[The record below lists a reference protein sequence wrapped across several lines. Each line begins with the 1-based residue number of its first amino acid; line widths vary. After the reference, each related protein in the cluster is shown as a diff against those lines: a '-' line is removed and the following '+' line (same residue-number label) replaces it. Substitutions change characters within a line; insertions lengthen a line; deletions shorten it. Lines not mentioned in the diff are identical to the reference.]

1 MKRTDKNNRT
11 KRGVSSLFLAV
22 IMSALILVECTFVAF
37 VWNLDYALSVNEALK
52 TQVDT
57 ILCDYN
63 RQLFDVYGIYAF
75 TLDEVDDECFYKAL
89 EMNGLTSQSTLFVT
103 ATDKFTTEDLK
114 TAINSYY
121 WYRGTGISMK
131 GLVEGYAE
139 MLRQVDEKGIL
150 DQVGEYMQSPA
161 AGYVSEMVKGS
172 EDASQWIGKA
182 GEALNL
188 DEILEEAA
196 DLDDIRA
203 NYKDTVKDIELDID
217 IDIADWE
224 ALLDSLSF
232 LETTMDILA
241 DSSDPL
247 MTKMNVS
254 HYCAYNFDCC
264 FAPDGDAS
272 ITGTEFKA
280 IHGDKQV
287 DAEYIIT
294 GLEGYSGIYKVEYL
308 MVQVL
313 IVSNMLKDYADE
325 KFRNTMEVLGQIIS
339 TIISAISEGTVN
351 IDYRIIAAGLTYIC
365 ASFQSIKDFY
375 QVTHGE
381 RAVIFKYEDQNI
393 VTCSYRDFLYLFA
406 LCTPVEELLERSHQI
421 LERDYGELYKG
432 ITLEADFRGDTY
444 TVTKS
449 YQLYETRSIWT

>member
-1 MKRTDKNNRT
+1 MKRTDKNRRT
-11 KRGVSSLFLAV
+11 KRGASSLFLAV

-75 TLDEVDDECFYKAL
+75 TLDEVDDECFCKAL
-89 EMNGLTSQSTLFVT
+89 EMNGLTSQSTLVVT
-103 ATDKFTTEDLK
+103 AADEFTTEDLK

-121 WYRGTGISMK
+121 WYRGSGISLK

-139 MLRQVDEKGIL
+139 MIRRTDEKGIL
-150 DQVGEYMQSPA
+150 IQVGEYMQSPA
-161 AGYVSEMVKGS
+161 AGYVSDMIKGS

-203 NYKDTVKDIELDID
+203 DYKDTVKDIELDID
-217 IDIADWE
+217 IDIDDWE
-224 ALLDSLSF
+224 ALLDTLSF
-232 LETTMDILA
+232 LESTMDNLT
-241 DSSDPL
+241 DMSDPV

-272 ITGTEFKA
+272 ITGTEFSS

-287 DAEYIIT
+287 DAECIIT
-294 GLEGYSGIYKVEYL
+294 GLEDYPAIFKVEYL

-313 IVSNMLKDYADE
+313 IVSNMLKDYANE
-325 KFRNTMEVLGQIIS
+325 EFRNTMEVLGQIIS
-339 TIISAISEGTVN
+339 TIISAVSEGTVN
-351 IDYRIIAAGLTYIC
+351 IDYRIIAAGLIYIC

-375 QVTHGE
+375 QVIKGQ
-381 RAVIFKYEDQNI
+381 RAVIFEYEGEEM
-393 VTCSYRDFLYLFA
+393 VTFSYRDFLYLFA
-406 LCTPVEELLERSHQI
+406 LCTPVEELLKRSHTV

-432 ITLEADFRGDTY
+432 ITLEADFRGDAY
-444 TVTKS
+444 SVTKS
-449 YQLYETRSIWT
+449 YQLYEK

>member
-1 MKRTDKNNRT
+1 MKITDKNRRT
-11 KRGVSSLFLAV
+11 KRGASSLFLAV

-75 TLDEVDDECFYKAL
+75 TLDEVDDECFCKAL
-89 EMNGLTSQSTLFVT
+89 EMNGLTSQSTLVVT
-103 ATDKFTTEDLK
+103 AADEFTTEDLK

-121 WYRGTGISMK
+121 WYRGSGISLK

-139 MLRQVDEKGIL
+139 MIRRTDEKGIL
-150 DQVGEYMQSPA
+150 NQVGEYMQSPA
-161 AGYVSEMVKGS
+161 AGYVSDMIKGS

-217 IDIADWE
+217 IDIDDWE
-224 ALLDSLSF
+224 ALLDTLSF
-232 LETTMDILA
+232 LESTMDNLT
-241 DSSDPL
+241 DMSDPV

-272 ITGTEFKA
+272 ITGTEFSS

-287 DAEYIIT
+287 DAECIIT
-294 GLEGYSGIYKVEYL
+294 GLEDYPAIFKVEYL

-313 IVSNMLKDYADE
+313 IVSNMLKDYANE
-325 KFRNTMEVLGQIIS
+325 EFRNTMEVLGQIIS
-339 TIISAISEGTVN
+339 TIISAVSEGTVN
-351 IDYRIIAAGLTYIC
+351 IDYRIIAAGLIYIC
-365 ASFQSIKDFY
+365 ASFQSIKDHY
-375 QVTHGE
+375 QVIKGQ
-381 RAVIFKYEDQNI
+381 RAVIFEYEGEKM
-393 VTCSYRDFLYLFA
+393 VTFSYRDFLYLFA
-406 LCTPVEELLERSHQI
+406 LCTPVEELLERSHAV

-432 ITLEADFRGDTY
+432 ITLEADFRGDAY
-444 TVTKS
+444 SVTKS
-449 YQLYETRSIWT
+449 YQLYEK

>member
-1 MKRTDKNNRT
+1 MKRTDKNRRT
-11 KRGVSSLFLAV
+11 KRGASSLFLAV

-75 TLDEVDDECFYKAL
+75 TLDEVDDECFCKAL
-89 EMNGLTSQSTLFVT
+89 EMNGLTSQSTLVVT
-103 ATDKFTTEDLK
+103 AADEFTTEDLK

-121 WYRGTGISMK
+121 WYRGTGISFK

-139 MLRQVDEKGIL
+139 MLRQTDESGIL
-150 DQVGEYMQSPA
+150 NKVGEYMQSPA
-161 AGYVSEMVKGS
+161 AGYVSDMIKGS

-188 DEILEEAA
+188 DEILEQAA

-203 NYKDTVKDIELDID
+203 DYKDTVKDIELDID
-217 IDIADWE
+217 IDIDDWE
-224 ALLDSLSF
+224 ALLDTLSF
-232 LETTMDILA
+232 LESTMDNLT
-241 DSSDPL
+241 DMSDPV

-272 ITGTEFKA
+272 ITGTEFSS

-294 GLEGYSGIYKVEYL
+294 GLEDYPAIFKVEYL

-313 IVSNMLKDYADE
+313 IVSNMLKDYANE
-325 KFRNTMEVLGQIIS
+325 EFRNTMEVLGQIIS
-339 TIISAISEGTVN
+339 TIISAVSEGTVN

-375 QVTHGE
+375 QVIKGQ
-381 RAVIFKYEDQNI
+381 RAVIFEYEGEKM
-393 VTCSYRDFLYLFA
+393 VTFSYRDFLYLFA
-406 LCTPVEELLERSHQI
+406 LCTPVEELLERSHAV

-432 ITLEADFRGDTY
+432 ITLEADFRGDSY
-444 TVTKS
+444 SVTKS
-449 YQLYETRSIWT
+449 YQLYEK

>member
-1 MKRTDKNNRT
+1 MKRTDKNRRT
-11 KRGVSSLFLAV
+11 KRGASSLFLAV

-75 TLDEVDDECFYKAL
+75 TLDEVDDECFCKAL
-89 EMNGLTSQSTLFVT
+89 EMNGLTSQSTLVVT
-103 ATDKFTTEDLK
+103 AADEFTTEDLK

-121 WYRGTGISMK
+121 WYRGSGISLK

-139 MLRQVDEKGIL
+139 MIRRTDEKGIL
-150 DQVGEYMQSPA
+150 NQVGEYMQSPA
-161 AGYVSEMVKGS
+161 AGYVSDMIKGS

-217 IDIADWE
+217 IDIDDWE
-224 ALLDSLSF
+224 ALLDTLSF
-232 LETTMDILA
+232 LESTMDNLT
-241 DSSDPL
+241 DMSDPV

-272 ITGTEFKA
+272 ITGTELSS

-287 DAEYIIT
+287 DAECIIT
-294 GLEGYSGIYKVEYL
+294 GLEDYPAIFKAEYL

-313 IVSNMLKDYADE
+313 IVSNMLKDYANE
-325 KFRNTMEVLGQIIS
+325 EFRNTMEVLGQIIS
-339 TIISAISEGTVN
+339 TIISAVSEGTVN
-351 IDYRIIAAGLTYIC
+351 IDYRIIAAGLIYIC

-375 QVTHGE
+375 QVIKGQ
-381 RAVIFKYEDQNI
+381 RAVIFEYEGEKM
-393 VTCSYRDFLYLFA
+393 VTFSYRDFLYLFA
-406 LCTPVEELLERSHQI
+406 LCTPVEELLERSHAV

-432 ITLEADFRGDTY
+432 ITLEADFRGDAY
-444 TVTKS
+444 SVTKS
-449 YQLYETRSIWT
+449 YQLYEK

>member
-1 MKRTDKNNRT
+1 MKKTDKNRRT

-89 EMNGLTSQSTLFVT
+89 EMNGLTSKSTLIVT

-114 TAINSYY
+114 TAINSYF
-121 WYRGTGISMK
+121 WYRGTGIS
-131 GLVEGYAE
+131 LRSIVDGYADMIRE
-139 MLRQVDEKGIL
+139 MDDKGIL
-150 DQVGEYMQSPA
+150 NQVGEYMQSPA
-161 AGYVSEMVKGS
+161 AGYVTEMVKGS

-196 DLDDIRA
+196 DLDDIRSD
-203 NYKDTVKDIELDID
+203 YKDTIKDIELDID
-217 IDIADWE
+217 IDIDDWE
-224 ALLDSLSF
+224 ALLDTLSV
-232 LETTMDILA
+232 LENTMDVLT
-241 DSSDPL
+241 DSSDPV

-272 ITGTEFKA
+272 ITGTEFSS

-287 DAEYIIT
+287 DAECIIT
-294 GLEGYSGIYKVEYL
+294 GLEDYPAIFKVEYL

-313 IVSNMLKDYADE
+313 IVSNMLKDYANE
-325 KFRNTMEVLGQIIS
+325 EFRNTMEVLGQIIS
-339 TIISAISEGTVN
+339 TIIYAISEGTVN

-375 QVTHGE
+375 QVIHGQ
-381 RAVIFKYEDQNI
+381 RAVIFEYEDVKM
-393 VTCSYRDFLYLFA
+393 VTFSYRDFLYLFA
-406 LCTPVEELLERSHQI
+406 LCTPVEELLERSHQV

-432 ITLEADFRGDTY
+432 ITLEADFRGDAY
-444 TVTKS
+444 SVTKS
-449 YQLYETRSIWT
+449 YQLYET

>member
-1 MKRTDKNNRT
+1 MKRTDKNRRT
-11 KRGVSSLFLAV
+11 KRGASSLFLAV

-75 TLDEVDDECFYKAL
+75 TLDEVDDECFCKAL
-89 EMNGLTSQSTLFVT
+89 EMNGLTSQSTLVVT
-103 ATDKFTTEDLK
+103 AADEFTTEDLK

-121 WYRGTGISMK
+121 WYRGTGISLRD
-131 GLVEGYAE
+131 LVDGYAE
-139 MLRQVDEKGIL
+139 MLRQTDESGIL
-150 DQVGEYMQSPA
+150 NKVGEYMQSPA
-161 AGYVSEMVKGS
+161 AGYVSDMIKGS

-188 DEILEEAA
+188 DEILEEAS

-203 NYKDTVKDIELDID
+203 DYKDTVKDIELDID
-217 IDIADWE
+217 IDIDDWE
-224 ALLDSLSF
+224 ALLDTLSF
-232 LETTMDILA
+232 LESTMDNLT
-241 DSSDPL
+241 DMSDPV

-272 ITGTEFKA
+272 ITGTEFSS

-294 GLEGYSGIYKVEYL
+294 GLEDYPAIFKVEYL

-313 IVSNMLKDYADE
+313 IVSNMLKDYANE
-325 KFRNTMEVLGQIIS
+325 EFRNTMEVLGQIIS
-339 TIISAISEGTVN
+339 TIISAVSEGTVN

-375 QVTHGE
+375 QVIKGQ
-381 RAVIFKYEDQNI
+381 RAVIFEYEGEKM
-393 VTCSYRDFLYLFA
+393 VTFSYRDFLYLFA
-406 LCTPVEELLERSHQI
+406 LCTPVEELLERSHAV

-444 TVTKS
+444 SVTKS
-449 YQLYETRSIWT
+449 YQLYEK

>member
-1 MKRTDKNNRT
+1 MKRTDKNRRT
-11 KRGVSSLFLAV
+11 KRGASSLFLAV

-75 TLDEVDDECFYKAL
+75 TLDEVDDECFCKAL
-89 EMNGLTSQSTLFVT
+89 EMNGLTSQSTLVVT
-103 ATDKFTTEDLK
+103 AADEFTTEDLK

-121 WYRGTGISMK
+121 WYRGSGISLK

-139 MLRQVDEKGIL
+139 MIRRTDEKGIL
-150 DQVGEYMQSPA
+150 NQVGEYMQSPA
-161 AGYVSEMVKGS
+161 AGYVSDMIKGS

-182 GEALNL
+182 GDALNL

-217 IDIADWE
+217 IDIDDWE
-224 ALLDSLSF
+224 ALLDTLSF
-232 LETTMDILA
+232 LESTMDNLT
-241 DSSDPL
+241 DMSDPV

-272 ITGTEFKA
+272 ITGTEFSS

-287 DAEYIIT
+287 DAECIIT
-294 GLEGYSGIYKVEYL
+294 GLEDYPAIFKVEYL

-313 IVSNMLKDYADE
+313 IVSNMLKDYANE
-325 KFRNTMEVLGQIIS
+325 EFRNTMEVLGQIIS
-339 TIISAISEGTVN
+339 TIISAVSEGTVN
-351 IDYRIIAAGLTYIC
+351 IDYRIIAAGLIYIC

-375 QVTHGE
+375 QVIKGQ
-381 RAVIFKYEDQNI
+381 RAVIFEYEGEKM
-393 VTCSYRDFLYLFA
+393 VTFSYRDFLYLFA
-406 LCTPVEELLERSHQI
+406 LCTPVEELLERSHAV

-432 ITLEADFRGDTY
+432 ITLEADFRGDAY
-444 TVTKS
+444 SVTKS
-449 YQLYETRSIWT
+449 YQLYEK

>member
-1 MKRTDKNNRT
+1 MKRTDKNRRT
-11 KRGVSSLFLAV
+11 KRGASSLFLAV

-75 TLDEVDDECFYKAL
+75 TLDEVDDECFCKAL
-89 EMNGLTSQSTLFVT
+89 EMNGLTSQSTLVVT
-103 ATDKFTTEDLK
+103 AADEFTTEDLK

-121 WYRGTGISMK
+121 WYRGTGISLK

-139 MLRQVDEKGIL
+139 MLRQTDESGIL
-150 DQVGEYMQSPA
+150 NKVGEYMQSPA
-161 AGYVSEMVKGS
+161 AGYVSDMIKGS

-188 DEILEEAA
+188 DEILEQAS

-203 NYKDTVKDIELDID
+203 DYKDTVKDIELDID
-217 IDIADWE
+217 IDIDDWE
-224 ALLDSLSF
+224 ALLDTLSF
-232 LETTMDILA
+232 LESTMDNLT
-241 DSSDPL
+241 DMSDPV

-272 ITGTEFKA
+272 ITGTEFSS

-294 GLEGYSGIYKVEYL
+294 GLEDYPAIFKVEYL

-313 IVSNMLKDYADE
+313 IVSNMLKDYANE
-325 KFRNTMEVLGQIIS
+325 EFRNTMEVLGQIIS
-339 TIISAISEGTVN
+339 TIISAVSEGTVN

-375 QVTHGE
+375 QVIKGQ
-381 RAVIFKYEDQNI
+381 RAVIFEYEGEKM
-393 VTCSYRDFLYLFA
+393 VTFSYRDFLYLFA
-406 LCTPVEELLERSHQI
+406 LCTPVEELLERSHAV

-432 ITLEADFRGDTY
+432 ITLEADFRGDAY
-444 TVTKS
+444 SVTKS
-449 YQLYETRSIWT
+449 YQLYEK

>member
-1 MKRTDKNNRT
+1 MKRTDKNRRT
-11 KRGVSSLFLAV
+11 KRGASSLFLAV

-75 TLDEVDDECFYKAL
+75 TLDEVDDECFCKAL
-89 EMNGLTSQSTLFVT
+89 EMNGLTSQSTLVVT
-103 ATDKFTTEDLK
+103 AADEFTTEDLK

-121 WYRGTGISMK
+121 WYRGSGISLK

-139 MLRQVDEKGIL
+139 MIRRTDEKGIL
-150 DQVGEYMQSPA
+150 NQVGEYMQSPA
-161 AGYVSEMVKGS
+161 AGYVSDMIKGS

-203 NYKDTVKDIELDID
+203 DYKDTIKDIELDID
-217 IDIADWE
+217 IDIDDWE
-224 ALLDSLSF
+224 ALLDTLSF
-232 LETTMDILA
+232 LETTMDNLT
-241 DSSDPL
+241 DMSDPV

-272 ITGTEFKA
+272 ITGTEFSS

-287 DAEYIIT
+287 DAECIIT
-294 GLEGYSGIYKVEYL
+294 GLEDYPAIFKVEYL

-313 IVSNMLKDYADE
+313 IVSNMLKDYANE
-325 KFRNTMEVLGQIIS
+325 EFRNTMEVLGQIIS
-339 TIISAISEGTVN
+339 TIISAVSEGTVN
-351 IDYRIIAAGLTYIC
+351 IDYRIIAAGLIYIC

-375 QVTHGE
+375 QVIKGQ
-381 RAVIFKYEDQNI
+381 RAVIFEYEGEKM
-393 VTCSYRDFLYLFA
+393 VTFSYRDFLYLFA
-406 LCTPVEELLERSHQI
+406 LCTPVEELLERSHAV

-432 ITLEADFRGDTY
+432 ITLEADFRGDAY
-444 TVTKS
+444 SVTKS
-449 YQLYETRSIWT
+449 YQLYEK

>member
-1 MKRTDKNNRT
+1 MKRTDKNRRT
-11 KRGVSSLFLAV
+11 KRGASSLFLAV

-75 TLDEVDDECFYKAL
+75 TLDEVDDECFCKAL
-89 EMNGLTSQSTLFVT
+89 EMNGLTSQSTLVVT
-103 ATDKFTTEDLK
+103 AADEFTTEDLK

-121 WYRGTGISMK
+121 WYRGTGISLRD
-131 GLVEGYAE
+131 LVDGYAE
-139 MLRQVDEKGIL
+139 MIRRTDEKGIL
-150 DQVGEYMQSPA
+150 NQVGEYMQSPA
-161 AGYVSEMVKGS
+161 AGYVSDMIKGS

-203 NYKDTVKDIELDID
+203 DYKDTVKDIELDID
-217 IDIADWE
+217 IDIDDWE
-224 ALLDSLSF
+224 ALLDTLSF
-232 LETTMDILA
+232 LESTMDNLT
-241 DSSDPL
+241 DMSDPV

-272 ITGTEFKA
+272 ITGTEFSS

-287 DAEYIIT
+287 DAECIIT
-294 GLEGYSGIYKVEYL
+294 GLEDYPAIFKVEYL

-313 IVSNMLKDYADE
+313 IVSNMLKDYANE
-325 KFRNTMEVLGQIIS
+325 EFRNTMEVLGQIIS
-339 TIISAISEGTVN
+339 TIISAVSEGTVN
-351 IDYRIIAAGLTYIC
+351 IDYRIIAAGLIYIC

-375 QVTHGE
+375 QVIKGQ
-381 RAVIFKYEDQNI
+381 RAVIFEYEGEKM
-393 VTCSYRDFLYLFA
+393 VTFSYRDFLYLFA
-406 LCTPVEELLERSHQI
+406 LCTPVEELLERSHAV

-432 ITLEADFRGDTY
+432 ITLEADFRGDAY
-444 TVTKS
+444 SVTKS
-449 YQLYETRSIWT
+449 YQLYEK

>member
-1 MKRTDKNNRT
+1 MKRTDKNRRT
-11 KRGVSSLFLAV
+11 KRGASSLFLAV

-75 TLDEVDDECFYKAL
+75 TLDEVDDECFCKAL
-89 EMNGLTSQSTLFVT
+89 EMNGLTSQSTLVVT
-103 ATDKFTTEDLK
+103 AADEFTTEDLK

-121 WYRGTGISMK
+121 WYRGTGISLRD
-131 GLVEGYAE
+131 LVDGYAE
-139 MLRQVDEKGIL
+139 MLRQTDESGIL
-150 DQVGEYMQSPA
+150 NKVGEYMQSPA
-161 AGYVSEMVKGS
+161 AGYVSDMIKGS

-188 DEILEEAA
+188 DEILEQAS

-203 NYKDTVKDIELDID
+203 DYKDTVKDIELDID
-217 IDIADWE
+217 IDIDDWE
-224 ALLDSLSF
+224 ALLDTLSF
-232 LETTMDILA
+232 LETTMDNLT
-241 DSSDPL
+241 DMSDPV

-272 ITGTEFKA
+272 ITGTEFSS

-294 GLEGYSGIYKVEYL
+294 GLEDYPAIFKVEYL

-313 IVSNMLKDYADE
+313 IVSNMLKDYANE
-325 KFRNTMEVLGQIIS
+325 EFRNTMEVLGQIIS
-339 TIISAISEGTVN
+339 TIISAVSEGTVN

-375 QVTHGE
+375 QVIKGQ
-381 RAVIFKYEDQNI
+381 RAVIFEYEGEKM
-393 VTCSYRDFLYLFA
+393 VTFSYRDFLYLFA
-406 LCTPVEELLERSHQI
+406 LCTPVEELLERSHAV

-432 ITLEADFRGDTY
+432 ITLEADFRGDSY
-444 TVTKS
+444 SVTKS
-449 YQLYETRSIWT
+449 YQLYEK

>member
-1 MKRTDKNNRT
+1 MKRTDKNRRT
-11 KRGVSSLFLAV
+11 KRGVSSLFLA
-22 IMSALILVECTFVAF
+22 IILSALILVECTFVAF

-89 EMNGLTSQSTLFVT
+89 EMNGLTSQSTLIVT

-121 WYRGTGISMK
+121 WYRGTGIS
-131 GLVEGYAE
+131 LRSIVDGYADMIRE
-139 MLRQVDEKGIL
+139 MDDKGIL
-150 DQVGEYMQSPA
+150 NQVGEYMQSPA
-161 AGYVSEMVKGS
+161 AGYVTEMVKGS

-188 DEILEEAA
+188 DEILEETA
-196 DLDDIRA
+196 DLDDIRSD
-203 NYKDTVKDIELDID
+203 YKDTIKDIELDID
-217 IDIADWE
+217 IDIDDWE
-224 ALLDSLSF
+224 ALLDTLSV
-232 LETTMDILA
+232 LENTMDVLT
-241 DSSDPL
+241 DSSDPV

-272 ITGTEFKA
+272 ITGTEFSS

-287 DAEYIIT
+287 DAECIIT
-294 GLEGYSGIYKVEYL
+294 GLEDYPAIFKVEYL

-313 IVSNMLKDYADE
+313 IVSNMLKDYANE
-325 KFRNTMEVLGQIIS
+325 EFRNTMEVLGQIIS
-339 TIISAISEGTVN
+339 TIIYAISEGTVN

-375 QVTHGE
+375 QVIHGQ
-381 RAVIFKYEDQNI
+381 RAVIFEYEDVKM
-393 VTCSYRDFLYLFA
+393 VTFSYRDFLYLFA
-406 LCTPVEELLERSHQI
+406 LCTPVEELLERSHQV

-432 ITLEADFRGDTY
+432 ITLEADFRGDEY
-444 TVTKS
+444 SVTKS
-449 YQLYETRSIWT
+449 YQLYET

>member
-1 MKRTDKNNRT
+1 MKRTDKNRRT
-11 KRGVSSLFLAV
+11 KRGASSLFLAV

-75 TLDEVDDECFYKAL
+75 TLDEVDDECFCKAL
-89 EMNGLTSQSTLFVT
+89 EMNGLTSQSTLVVT
-103 ATDKFTTEDLK
+103 AADEFTTEDLK

-121 WYRGTGISMK
+121 WYRGSGISLK

-139 MLRQVDEKGIL
+139 MLRQTDESGIL
-150 DQVGEYMQSPA
+150 NKVGEYMQSPA
-161 AGYVSEMVKGS
+161 AGYVSDMIKGS

-188 DEILEEAA
+188 DEILEQAS

-203 NYKDTVKDIELDID
+203 DYKDTVKDIELDID
-217 IDIADWE
+217 IDIDDWE
-224 ALLDSLSF
+224 ALLDTLSF
-232 LETTMDILA
+232 LETTMDNLT
-241 DSSDPL
+241 DMSDPV

-272 ITGTEFKA
+272 ITGTEFSS

-294 GLEGYSGIYKVEYL
+294 GLEDYPAIFKVEYL

-313 IVSNMLKDYADE
+313 IVSNMLKDYANE
-325 KFRNTMEVLGQIIS
+325 EFRNTMEVLGQIIS
-339 TIISAISEGTVN
+339 TIISAVSEGTVN

-375 QVTHGE
+375 QVIKGQ
-381 RAVIFKYEDQNI
+381 RAVIFEYEGEKM
-393 VTCSYRDFLYLFA
+393 VTFSYRDFLYLFA
-406 LCTPVEELLERSHQI
+406 LCTPVEELLERSHAV

-444 TVTKS
+444 SVTKS
-449 YQLYETRSIWT
+449 YQLYEK

>member
-1 MKRTDKNNRT
+1 MKKTDKNRRT
-11 KRGVSSLFLAV
+11 KRGASSLFLAV

-75 TLDEVDDECFYKAL
+75 TLDEVDDECFCKAL
-89 EMNGLTSQSTLFVT
+89 EMNGLTSQSTLVVT
-103 ATDKFTTEDLK
+103 SADEFTTEDLK

-121 WYRGTGISMK
+121 WYRGTGISLRD
-131 GLVEGYAE
+131 LVDGYAE
-139 MLRQVDEKGIL
+139 MIRRTDEKGIL
-150 DQVGEYMQSPA
+150 NQVGEYMQSPA
-161 AGYVSEMVKGS
+161 AGYVSDMIKGS

-217 IDIADWE
+217 IDIEDWE
-224 ALLDSLSF
+224 ALLDTLSF
-232 LETTMDILA
+232 LETTMDNLT
-241 DSSDPL
+241 DMSDPV

-272 ITGTEFKA
+272 ITGTEFSS

-287 DAEYIIT
+287 DAECIIT
-294 GLEGYSGIYKVEYL
+294 GLEDYPAIFKVEYL

-313 IVSNMLKDYADE
+313 IVSNMLKDYANE
-325 KFRNTMEVLGQIIS
+325 EFRNTMEVLGQIIS
-339 TIISAISEGTVN
+339 TIISAVSEGTVN
-351 IDYRIIAAGLTYIC
+351 IDYRIIAAGLIYIC

-375 QVTHGE
+375 QVIKGQ
-381 RAVIFKYEDQNI
+381 RAVIFEYEGEKM
-393 VTCSYRDFLYLFA
+393 VTFSYRDFLYLFA
-406 LCTPVEELLERSHQI
+406 LCTPVEELLERSHVV

-432 ITLEADFRGDTY
+432 ITLEADFRGDAY
-444 TVTKS
+444 SVTKS
-449 YQLYETRSIWT
+449 YQLYEK

>member
-1 MKRTDKNNRT
+1 MKRTDKNRRT
-11 KRGVSSLFLAV
+11 KRGASSLFLAV

-75 TLDEVDDECFYKAL
+75 TLDEVDDECFCKAL
-89 EMNGLTSQSTLFVT
+89 EMNGLTSQSTLVVT
-103 ATDKFTTEDLK
+103 AADEFTTEDLK

-121 WYRGTGISMK
+121 WYRGTGISLK

-139 MLRQVDEKGIL
+139 MLRQTDESGIL
-150 DQVGEYMQSPA
+150 NKVGEYMQSPA
-161 AGYVSEMVKGS
+161 AGYVSDMIKGS
-172 EDASQWIGKA
+172 EDATQWIGKA

-188 DEILEEAA
+188 DEILEEAS

-203 NYKDTVKDIELDID
+203 DYKDTVKDIELDID
-217 IDIADWE
+217 IDIDDWE
-224 ALLDSLSF
+224 ALLDTLSF
-232 LETTMDILA
+232 LETTMDNLT
-241 DSSDPL
+241 DMSDPV

-272 ITGTEFKA
+272 ITGTEFSS

-294 GLEGYSGIYKVEYL
+294 GLEDYPAIFKVEYL

-313 IVSNMLKDYADE
+313 IVSNMLKDYANE
-325 KFRNTMEVLGQIIS
+325 EFRNTMEVLGQIIS
-339 TIISAISEGTVN
+339 TIISAVSEGTVN

-375 QVTHGE
+375 QVIKGQ
-381 RAVIFKYEDQNI
+381 RAVIFEYEGEKM
-393 VTCSYRDFLYLFA
+393 VTFSYRDFLYLFA
-406 LCTPVEELLERSHQI
+406 LCTPVEELLERSHAV

-432 ITLEADFRGDTY
+432 ITLEADFRGDAY
-444 TVTKS
+444 SVTKS
-449 YQLYETRSIWT
+449 YQLYEK

>member
-1 MKRTDKNNRT
+1 MKRTDKNRRT
-11 KRGVSSLFLAV
+11 KRGSSSLFLAV
-22 IMSALILVECTFVAF
+22 IMSVLILVECTFVAF

-75 TLDEVDDECFYKAL
+75 TLDEVDDECFCKAL
-89 EMNGLTSQSTLFVT
+89 EMNGLTSQSTLIVT
-103 ATDKFTTEDLK
+103 SVDEFTTEDLK
-114 TAINSYY
+114 TAITSYY
-121 WYRGTGISMK
+121 WYRGSGISLK

-139 MLRQVDEKGIL
+139 MIRRTDEKGIL
-150 DQVGEYMQSPA
+150 NQVGEYMQSPA
-161 AGYVSEMVKGS
+161 AGYVSDMIKGS

-203 NYKDTVKDIELDID
+203 DYKDTVKDIELDID
-217 IDIADWE
+217 IDIDDWE
-224 ALLDSLSF
+224 ALLDTLSF
-232 LETTMDILA
+232 LETTMDNLT
-241 DSSDPL
+241 DMSDPV

-272 ITGTEFKA
+272 ITGTEFSS

-287 DAEYIIT
+287 DAECIIT
-294 GLEGYSGIYKVEYL
+294 GLEDYPAIFKVEYL

-313 IVSNMLKDYADE
+313 IVSNMLKDYANE
-325 KFRNTMEVLGQIIS
+325 EFRNTMEVLGQIIS
-339 TIISAISEGTVN
+339 TIISAVSEGTVN
-351 IDYRIIAAGLTYIC
+351 IDYRIIAAGLIYIC

-375 QVTHGE
+375 QVIKGQ
-381 RAVIFKYEDQNI
+381 RAVIFEYEGEKM
-393 VTCSYRDFLYLFA
+393 VTFSYRDFLYLFA
-406 LCTPVEELLERSHQI
+406 LCTPVEELLERSHAV

-432 ITLEADFRGDTY
+432 ITLEADFRGDAY
-444 TVTKS
+444 SVTKS
-449 YQLYETRSIWT
+449 YQLYEK